1 MQIFLGH
8 LGLPKNFLIWD
19 RTSHKLLS
27 NVKSLVAI
35 LSSDAHI
42 FARIMQGRSV
52 RVVAAAAEPT
62 SVPPT
67 VPEAD
72 IEPAKQIP
80 TCTSPIFTLLN
91 VWWSSIYIFSWE
103 MYGKSNNF
111 REIRCPRLCLSQTSS
126 FIHQRWFRIDSI
138 TFNYIIESMPTQTK
152 GRKSNVLF
160 LFIVARLKRSI
171 IRSWINVE

>member
-8 LGLPKNFLIWD
+8 VGLTKNFHIWD
-19 RTSHKLLS
+19 RTSHKLL
-27 NVKSLVAI
+27 NNAKSLVAII

-42 FARIMQGRSV
+42 FAMKMQGRSV

-80 TCTSPIFTLLN
+80 T
-91 VWWSSIYIFSWE
+91 
-103 MYGKSNNF
+103 
-111 REIRCPRLCLSQTSS
+111 
-126 FIHQRWFRIDSI
+126 
-138 TFNYIIESMPTQTK
+138 
-152 GRKSNVLF
+152 
-160 LFIVARLKRSI
+160 
-171 IRSWINVE
+171 